1 MKYPVV
7 FQHSE
12 EDCGAACLA
21 AIAKHYGRILTISHT
36 REAVG
41 TGQLGTTL
49 LGLRRGAET
58 LGFDARPVKASPDV
72 IDRLEEVPLPAIIHW
87 QGYHWV
93 VLYGCRGKQ
102 YVVADPAVG
111 VRYLSRGELTKAWG
125 NGVMLLLI
133 PDDARFDAQ
142 PNDEIQGFGR
152 FRRRIWAYRGLLSE
166 ALVLNLVVGLLALA
180 LPLVIQILT
189 DEVLVRGDADLLT
202 TVALGTLALIGFS
215 SILQLIQSNLITHFA
230 QRLELGLM
238 LDFGRQLL
246 RLPMAYYES
255 HRSGEIVSRLRDIRE
270 INILVS
276 QVVISLPSEF
286 FIALVSLGLMV
297 IYSWQ
302 LTLSAV
308 AIAILMTLPSLLFF
322 PTLQRKTRDVLV
334 TEAENQGLLVENF
347 KGAMTL
353 KTSHGASQ
361 AWSELQGRF
370 GRLANVTFRTMQ
382 IAILNHFT
390 STLVSGTGAIAILWL
405 GGWLVIQQT
414 LTIGQLLAFNALYRY
429 VTGFTGSVIGFID
442 EFARAKT
449 ALERLGSIIDAT
461 PETSDA
467 VTKPWVDLP
476 ADGNIICD
484 NLTFH
489 HPGRVDLLRDFSL
502 TIPGG
507 QVTATIGQSGCGKST
522 LAKLIAGLYSLPS
535 GNIRFGKYNQSDLPL
550 DCLRQQVILVSQEP
564 HFWSRSIFEN
574 FRLSSPHAH
583 FEDIISACEI
593 TGADE
598 FINQL
603 PDKYQ
608 TVLGEFGANLSG
620 GQKQRL
626 AIARALI
633 TNPPI
638 LILDES
644 TGALDPASEAE
655 ILDRLIHYRQ
665 GKTTL
670 IISHRP
676 QVVRRADWLVFLD
689 NGQLKATG
697 TPAEL
702 SQVAGEHTA
711 FLAF

>member
-1 MKYPVV
+1 MKYACVL
-7 FQHSE
+7 QHNE

-21 AIAKHYGRILTISHT
+21 TIAKHYGRTFSISRI

-49 LGLRRGAET
+49 LGLRRGSET
-58 LGFDARPVKASPDV
+58 LGFDARPVKASTEL
-72 IDRLEEVPLPAIIHW
+72 IDQLEAAPLPAIIHW

-93 VLYGCRGKQ
+93 VLYGQRGNR
-102 YVVADPAVG
+102 YVVADPGVG
-111 VRYLSRGELTKAWG
+111 VRHLTRRELTEAWA
-125 NGVMLLLI
+125 NGVMLLLM
-133 PDDARFDAQ
+133 PDESRFYAQ
-142 PNDEIQGFGR
+142 PNDEMKGFSR
-152 FRRRIWAYRGLLSE
+152 FLRRVWAYRGLLAE
-166 ALVLNLVVGLLALA
+166 ALLLNLVIGLLALA

-189 DEVLVRGDADLLT
+189 DDVLVRRDVDLLT
-202 TVALGTLALIGFS
+202 TVALGALALIGFS
-215 SILQLIQSNLITHFA
+215 SLLQLIQGNLIAHFA
-230 QRLELGLM
+230 QRLELGLV

-246 RLPMAYYES
+246 RLPMPYYES

-270 INILVS
+270 INFLVS

-302 LTLSAV
+302 LTLAAL
-308 AIAILMTLPSLLFF
+308 AIAVLMTLPSLLFF

-334 TEAENQGLLVENF
+334 TEAENQGVLVENF

-353 KTSHGASQ
+353 KTSQGAAQ
-361 AWSELQGRF
+361 AWDELQGRF
-370 GRLANVTFRTMQ
+370 GRLANVTFRTVQ
-382 IAILNHFT
+382 IAIWNSFT
-390 STLVSGTGAIAILWL
+390 SSLVSGMGAIAIIWF
-405 GGWLVIQQT
+405 GGWLVIQQQ

-429 VTGFTGSVIGFID
+429 VTGFVGTVIRFID

-449 ALERLGSIIDAT
+449 AMQRLGDIIDAS
-461 PETSDA
+461 PETPADA
-467 VTKPWVDLP
+467 DKPWVYI
-476 ADGNIICD
+476 ADDSNIVCID
-484 NLTFH
+484 ITFH
-489 HPGRVDLLRDFSL
+489 HAGRVDLLKDFSL
-502 TIPGG
+502 MIPGG
-507 QVTATIGQSGCGKST
+507 KVTAIIGKSGCGKST
-522 LAKLIAGLYSLPS
+522 LAKLIAGLYAPQS

-550 DCLRQQVILVSQEP
+550 DCLRQQIVLVSQEP

-574 FRLSSPHAH
+574 FRLSCSYAN
-583 FEDIISACEI
+583 FEEIITACEV

-598 FINQL
+598 FISQL

-608 TVLGEFGANLSG
+608 TVLGEFGVNLSG

-644 TGALDPASEAE
+644 TGALDPTSEAK
-655 ILDRLIHYRQ
+655 ILEQIIVHRY

-670 IISHRP
+670 MISHRP
-676 QVVRRADWLVFLD
+676 QVVQRADWIISLEA
-689 NGQLKATG
+689 GQLSSIG
-697 TPAEL
+697 TLADLRKQP
-702 SQVAGEHTA
+702 GIHTE
-711 FLAF
+711 FISR